1 MKIVNKKK
9 FIVRIIEILIIIATI
24 ILTIISIDYATKMRG
39 YDAFGGEYLIPIL
52 GLLIIL
58 VIETI
63 YEESEEKKKYENRKT
78 NKGRNKKA

>member
-9 FIVRIIEILIIIATI
+9 FLVRILEIVVFIGTI
-24 ILTIISIDYATKMRG
+24 ILTILAINYANKVRG
-39 YDAFGGEYLIPIL
+39 HIAYGGEYLIPIG

-63 YEESEEKKKYENRKT
+63 YEESESKKRGGKNGRK
-78 NKGRNKKA
+78 

>member
-9 FIVRIIEILIIIATI
+9 FLVRILEMVVFIGTI
-24 ILTIISIDYATKMRG
+24 ILTILAINYTNKVRG
-39 YDAFGGEYLIPIL
+39 HIAYGGEYLIPIG

-63 YEESEEKKKYENRKT
+63 YEESESKKRGGKNGRK
-78 NKGRNKKA
+78 

>member
-58 VIETI
+58 VIEAI
-63 YEESEEKKKYENRKT
+63 YEESEEKKKYENRKA

>member
-58 VIETI
+58 VIEAI
-63 YEESEEKKKYENRKT
+63 YEESDVILGTFRKDGEI
-78 NKGRNKKA
+78 KWIV

>member
-24 ILTIISIDYATKMRG
+24 ILTIISIDYATRMRG

-52 GLLIIL
+52 GLLIVL

-63 YEESEEKKKYENRKT
+63 YEESEEKKKNAKHH
-78 NKGRNKKA
+78 KK

>member
-9 FIVRIIEILIIIATI
+9 FVIRTLEILIFIATV
-24 ILTIISIDYATKMRG
+24 ILTIIAINYANKLRG
-39 YDAFGGEYLIPIL
+39 YIAYGGEYLIPIG

-63 YEESEEKKKYENRKT
+63 YEETEERKK
-78 NKGRNKKA
+78 

>member
-9 FIVRIIEILIIIATI
+9 FLVRILEIVVFIGTI
-24 ILTIISIDYATKMRG
+24 ILTILAINYTNKVRG
-39 YDAFGGEYLIPIL
+39 HIAYGGEYLIPIG

-63 YEESEEKKKYENRKT
+63 YEESESKKRGGKNGRK
-78 NKGRNKKA
+78 

>member
-9 FIVRIIEILIIIATI
+9 FLVRILEVAVFIGTI
-24 ILTIISIDYATKMRG
+24 ILTILAINYANKVRG
-39 YDAFGGEYLIPIL
+39 HIAYGGEYLIPVG

-63 YEESEEKKKYENRKT
+63 YEESESKKRGGKNGRK
-78 NKGRNKKA
+78 

>member
-9 FIVRIIEILIIIATI
+9 FLVRILEMFVFIGTI
-24 ILTIISIDYATKMRG
+24 ILTILAINYTNKVRG
-39 YDAFGGEYLIPIL
+39 HIAYGGEYLIPIG

-63 YEESEEKKKYENRKT
+63 YEESESKKRGGKNGRK
-78 NKGRNKKA
+78 

>member
-24 ILTIISIDYATKMRG
+24 VLTILAINYANKIRG
-39 YDAFGGEYLIPIL
+39 YSAMGGEYLIPIL

-58 VIETI
+58 VIETV
-63 YEESEEKKKYENRKT
+63 YEESEEKKKNAKHH
-78 NKGRNKKA
+78 KK